1 MRLRTLALVGLMGLG
16 SVLLSNPANAQDA
29 AKSGEF
35 SIQRFAPAPGPWNFV
50 TVEGLRYR
58 SKFAWSVGLYGNYSN
73 SPFVVRSCKS
83 KTNCG
88 DKNAIQGR
96 DINVVKDMMT
106 ADLLASFTPIEKLQ
120 IGLRLPFSYVNG
132 DGINTS
138 TGLPANGGL
147 KGGGM
152 GDPMLEGKFR
162 VLGGPDA
169 PVLLGV
175 GAFVTAPLGHATA
188 KDKYIGDGSMVAGLR
203 GIADL
208 KLGAFGVGAN
218 VTGLYRQEATL
229 GSTSLGSE
237 FRYGVGAGYWIS
249 PILRVMAEAYGSTK
263 FSDKNGTNTM
273 EIDPAVRLRLWKNKL
288 DVTAGGGFGVIQ
300 GVGVPK
306 GRGFLGLMY
315 IHEIGD
321 ADGDGIPDDKDQC
334 VTIPEDRDNFQDDD
348 GCPDPDN
355 DGDTIPD
362 DDDKCPNQAETI
374 NSFQDQDGCPDEV
387 PDKDKDAIPDA
398 EDKCPDQGGATVIR
412 VKASKFYGCPDT
424 DKDGIPDSV
433 DKCPNEAEDTDGF
446 QDEDGCPDPDNDGDG
461 VLDNEDQCFDVP
473 GTKENNGCPE
483 TDKDK
488 DGIPDRLDKCPTQPE
503 NFNGFQDDD
512 GCPDNKPTL
521 VEQKGDKL
529 EIKGTIEFAT
539 GSDKIVGAK
548 SFAILD
554 AVASLLTHNLKIQQ
568 LEVGG
573 HTDDKGDHQMN
584 MDLSKKRAEAC
595 KTYLETKGV
604 RADRLSA
611 AGYGPDKPID
621 PAKTPAARQKNR
633 RVEFKVLKQA
643 ADAPAP

>member
-1 MRLRTLALVGLMGLG
+1 MRLRTIALVGLMGSG

-58 SKFAWSVGLYGNYSN
+58 SKFAWSVGMYGNYSN
-73 SPFVVRSCKS
+73 GPFVVRSCKS
-83 KTNCG
+83 KTNCS

-96 DINVVKDMMT
+96 DINVVKDMLT
-106 ADLLASFTPIEKLQ
+106 ADLLASFVPIERLQ

-132 DGINTS
+132 DGIDVN
-138 TGLPANGGL
+138 TGLPAKGGL
-147 KGGGM
+147 SGGGM

-162 VLGGPDA
+162 VLGGFDT

-188 KDKYIGDGSMVAGLR
+188 KDKYIGDGSVVAGLR

-218 VTGLYRQEATL
+218 IVGLYREEGKL
-229 GSTSLGSE
+229 GSTTLGSE

-249 PILRVMAEAYGSTK
+249 PIFRVMAEAYGSTK

-273 EIDPAVRLRLWKNKL
+273 EIDPAVRVRLWKNKL

-315 IHEIGD
+315 IHEVGD
-321 ADGDGIPDDKDQC
+321 QDSDGVPDDKDQC
-334 VTIPEDRDNFQDDD
+334 VTIAEDRDNFQDDD

-362 DDDKCPNQAETI
+362 EDDKCPNKAETI
-374 NSFQDQDGCPDEV
+374 NSFEDHDGCPDEV
-387 PDKDKDAIPDA
+387 PDKDHDAIPDG
-398 EDKCPDQGGATVIR
+398 EDKCPTEGGDVIR
-412 VKASKFYGCPDT
+412 VKASKHYGCPDK
-424 DKDGIPDSV
+424 DKDGIPDLA
-433 DKCPNEAEDTDGF
+433 DKCPDEAEDTDGF
-446 QDEDGCPDPDNDGDG
+446 MDEDGCPDPDNDGDG

-483 TDKDK
+483 VDTDK
-488 DGIPDRLDKCPTQPE
+488 DGIPDRLDKCKTQPE

-521 VEQKGDKL
+521 VEQKADKL

-539 GSDKIVGAK
+539 ASDKIVGAK

-573 HTDDKGDHQMN
+573 HTDDKGDKQLN

-595 KTYLETKGV
+595 KKYLVDKGV
-604 RADRLSA
+604 KVERLSA
-611 AGYGPDKPID
+611 AGYGPEKPIAD
-621 PAKTPAARQKNR
+621 NKTPAGRQKNR
-633 RVEFKVLKQA
+633 RVEFNILKQA
-643 ADAPAP
+643 TDAPAP